1 MDLSLTVSLTDDQ
14 TAAVDWQVNLHN
26 RANPEAKIDRT
37 GFIQKQ
43 VENFLTG
50 FAQARSAER
59 NRHGLALYAGAE
71 PTTKVKVSE
80 LIGLTAEFP
89 TGQEDL

>member
-1 MDLSLTVSLTDDQ
+1 MDLPLTITLTDDH
-14 TAAVDWQVNLHN
+14 TAAVDWQVNLFN
-26 RANPEAKIDRT
+26 RSNPDAKIDRT
-37 GFIQKQ
+37 GFIQLQ
-43 VENFLTG
+43 VSNFLNG
-50 FAQARSAER
+50 FTQARSAER

-71 PTTKVKVSE
+71 PTTKAKVSE